1 MNNTEAKKAYFTETA
16 IVLRCAGF
24 DVERTADD
32 HLSVK
37 LDGQPLCEV
46 KEVAGIVYRQENLI
60 SDELVAAK
68 DRVYEI
74 ACMTKEYMRQLEHA
88 PPLNICGLGDRYR
101 ILADFNGTVLAA
113 MNTKS
118 GVQFATW
125 DWDFDRSGVSH
136 GHYFTHDYEGVK
148 QDFVTRSGLIPQHS
162 LFSGEQLIEM
172 YRCCAD
178 ALNYGLDLSP
188 EQEKIIKSIQD
199 QIESGMPDIM
209 DQIREQEQNAM
220 TAGCQEP
227 SFG

>member
-1 MNNTEAKKAYFTETA
+1 MSNTEAKKAYFTETA
-16 IVLRCAGF
+16 IVLRREGF
-24 DVERTADD
+24 EVERTADD
-32 HLSVK
+32 HLTVK

-46 KEVAGIVYRQENLI
+46 KEIAGIVYRQENLI

-113 MNTKS
+113 MNTKT

-148 QDFVTRSGLIPQHS
+148 LDFVTHSGLVPQHL
-162 LFSGEQLIEM
+162 LFSSQQLIEM

-178 ALNYGLDLSP
+178 ALNYGLDLSSD
-188 EQEKIIKSIQD
+188 QEEIIQGIQE
-199 QIESGMPDIM
+199 QIERGMIDIM
-209 DQIREQEQNAM
+209 DRIHEQEQNAM
-220 TAGCQEP
+220 TGGYQDP
-227 SFG
+227 SF

>member
-16 IVLRCAGF
+16 IVLRREGF
-24 DVERTADD
+24 EVDRTADD
-32 HLSVK
+32 LLTVK
-37 LDGQPLCEV
+37 LNGHPICEV
-46 KEVAGIVYRQENLI
+46 KEIAGITYRQENLI

-74 ACMTKEYMRQLEHA
+74 ACMTGEYMRQLEHA

-113 MNTKS
+113 MNTKA

-136 GHYFTHDYEGVK
+136 GHYFTHNYEGVK

-162 LFSGEQLIEM
+162 LFSNEQLIEM

-178 ALNYGLDLSP
+178 ALNYGLDLTP
-188 EQEKIIKSIQD
+188 EQEKLIKSIQD
-199 QIESGMPDIM
+199 QIEIGLPDIM
-209 DQIREQEQNAM
+209 DQIREQEQNA
-220 TAGCQEP
+220 TTGGYQEP
-227 SFG
+227 TIY

>member
-1 MNNTEAKKAYFTETA
+1 MNDSAARKNYFTETA
-16 IVLRCAGF
+16 IVLRRNGF
-24 DVERTADD
+24 EVDRTADD
-32 HLSVK
+32 HLTVK
-37 LDGQPLCEV
+37 LEGQPLCEV
-46 KEVAGIVYRQENLI
+46 KKVAGIVYRQENLI
-60 SDELVAAK
+60 NDELVAAK

-74 ACMTKEYMRQLEHA
+74 TCMTNEYMRQLEHA

-148 QDFVTRSGLIPQHS
+148 QDFVTRSGLVSQHRF
-162 LFSGEQLIEM
+162 FSNQQLIEM

-178 ALNYGLDLSP
+178 ALNYGLDLSL
-188 EQEKIIKSIQD
+188 EQEKTIKGIQD
-199 QIESGMPDIM
+199 QIEMEIPDII
-209 DQIREQEQNAM
+209 DRIREQGQNAI
-220 TAGCQEP
+220 TSNYQEP
-227 SFG
+227 TL

>member
-1 MNNTEAKKAYFTETA
+1 MNSTEAKKAYFTETA
-16 IVLRCAGF
+16 IVLRREGF
-24 DVERTADD
+24 EVERTADD
-32 HLSVK
+32 HLTVK

-46 KEVAGIVYRQENLI
+46 KEIAGIVYRQENLI

-118 GVQFATW
+118 GVQFASW

-148 QDFVTRSGLIPQHS
+148 LDFVTRSGLVPQHL
-162 LFSGEQLIEM
+162 LFSSQQLIEM

-178 ALNYGLDLSP
+178 ALNYGLDLSSD
-188 EQEKIIKSIQD
+188 QEEIIQGIQE
-199 QIESGMPDIM
+199 QIERGMIDIM
-209 DQIREQEQNAM
+209 DRIHEQDQSAM
-220 TAGCQEP
+220 TDCNQEP
-227 SFG
+227 SF

>member
-1 MNNTEAKKAYFTETA
+1 MNNTEARKAYFTETA
-16 IVLRCAGF
+16 IVLRREGF
-24 DVERTADD
+24 DVDRTADD
-32 HLSVK
+32 LLTVK
-37 LDGQPLCEV
+37 LNGHPICEV
-46 KEVAGIVYRQENLI
+46 KEIAGITYRQENLI

-74 ACMTKEYMRQLEHA
+74 ACMTGEYMQQLEHA

-113 MNTKS
+113 MNSKA

-148 QDFVTRSGLIPQHS
+148 LDFATRSGLIPQHL
-162 LFSGEQLIEM
+162 LFSNQQLIEM

-178 ALNYGLDLSP
+178 ALNYGLDLSSD
-188 EQEKIIKSIQD
+188 QEEIIRGIQE
-199 QIESGMPDIM
+199 QIESGMIDIM
-209 DQIREQEQNAM
+209 DRIREQEQASM
-220 TAGCQEP
+220 SD
-227 SFG
+227 SFQNHTI